1 MVLVWCTGFLF
12 PESVYSPD
20 FVFCFFS
27 FLCHP
32 FNVKQGGCNIT
43 AWSPPAGWATVS
55 PHPFG
60 KKKKKKKKKRERE
73 REEALRVQL
82 TAPRRNS
89 PPTQLRKMMVE
100 VVVVEVAGRP
110 C

>member
-1 MVLVWCTGFLF
+1 MVTTSGLGNGF
-12 PESVYSPD
+12 PTSIW
-20 FVFCFFS
+20 
-27 FLCHP
+27 
-32 FNVKQGGCNIT
+32 Q
-43 AWSPPAGWATVS
+43 
-55 PHPFG
+55 
-60 KKKKKKKKKRERE
+60 KKKRERE

-100 VVVVEVAGRP
+100 VVVVEVAGHP